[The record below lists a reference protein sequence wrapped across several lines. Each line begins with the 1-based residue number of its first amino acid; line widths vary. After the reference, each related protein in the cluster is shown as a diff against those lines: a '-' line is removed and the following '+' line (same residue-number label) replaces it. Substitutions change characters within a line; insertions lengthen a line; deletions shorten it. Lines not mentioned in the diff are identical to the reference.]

1 MTPVEMADIIF
12 VFVSIVG
19 LAKII
24 PAIRKLHKVKYSD
37 AHSLVHH
44 ESHVILLSLMI
55 LAYIIIG
62 AIYGLVMGCIELIS
76 RLYFI
81 KLVRDKRSHLLTY
94 PSDIIYYTH
103 KYYIHHHIS
112 VNATIVLLLILYIS
126 YISTVL

>member
-1 MTPVEMADIIF
+1 MTPIEIADIIF

-24 PAIRKLHKVKYSD
+24 PAIRKLQKVEYSD

-55 LAYIIIG
+55 FAYIIIG
-62 AIYGLVMGCIELIS
+62 AIYGLVMGYIELVS

-81 KLVRDKRSHLLTY
+81 KMIRNKRSHILTY

-103 KYYIHHHIS
+103 KYYIHHKNSI
-112 VNATIVLLLILYIS
+112 NATITILLIVYIF
-126 YISTVL
+126 YINTLL